1 MNMEMTEVL
10 ERLTRIEA
18 RLVAP
23 AKEYLSVDEAS
34 DFIGISKVL
43 LDEWRSR
50 GGGPAY
56 HKMGR
61 RVLYSVSDLRSFAA
75 VSRVEALT

>member
-1 MNMEMTEVL
+1 MNTEIAEVL

-18 RLVAP
+18 RLAAP
-23 AKEYLSVDEAS
+23 TKEYLSVEEAS
-34 DFIGISKVL
+34 DFIGVSKVL

-61 RVLYSVSDLRSFAA
+61 RVLYSVTDLRSFAA
-75 VSRVEALT
+75 VSRVEALR

>member
-1 MNMEMTEVL
+1 MDTEIAEVL

-18 RLVAP
+18 RLAAP

-34 DFIGISKVL
+34 DFIGVSKVL

-61 RVLYSVSDLRSFAA
+61 RVLYSVVDLRSFAA
-75 VSRVEALT
+75 GSRVEALR